1 MRSMTYLALLSLAQC
16 TRSHGNELH
25 VSPCRNSWLERNGYA
40 CPDDVAAVNVRARWA
55 LPLKH
60 KLARRVKWIHNKY
73 TCASTSMSAQTLPAY
88 FSYSLCLYG
97 DYTFILELPSTQQS
111 TSNQTG
117 LWGTSCVL
125 KLSLCFNG
133 TQNKLFYTLSTF
145 FCAVVLCSIRCN
157 GKTCSSN
164 ESLEN
169 TGIVLLVSK
178 CQTPLKEVL
187 R

>member
-1 MRSMTYLALLSLAQC
+1 
-16 TRSHGNELH
+16 
-25 VSPCRNSWLERNGYA
+25 
-40 CPDDVAAVNVRARWA
+40 
-55 LPLKH
+55 
-60 KLARRVKWIHNKY
+60 
-73 TCASTSMSAQTLPAY
+73 MSAQTLPAY

-111 TSNQTG
+111 TSNQTV

-133 TQNKLFYTLSTF
+133 TQNKLFYTFSTF

-157 GKTCSSN
+157 GETRSSN

-169 TGIVLLVSK
+169 TGIVLLMSK
-178 CQTPLKEVL
+178 RQTPLKESPAL
-187 R
+187 IFFPSFMDPNQHSLPTFAITCHC